1 MINVAIVDDF
11 NDDAVILTSAL
22 REIEDDFKV
31 RFNTFIF
38 NNGESFLMNYVES
51 KFDLVFLDIELGNEN
66 GIEVAKKLRDLDKT
80 IIIIFVTNMSKYA
93 TAGYEVDALDYIIKP
108 VNKYALSL
116 KMSRIISRLQKN
128 QTNSIVIKSINDE
141 IIKVPVERIK
151 YLEVDGHYIIY
162 HTTDGEYK
170 EYVTLKQAEKKI
182 NSSKFIRCNRGFLV
196 NLSYVDSV
204 KKDTCLIG
212 KDALIVSRPQKN
224 SFMKA
229 FIEYLNGEQ

>member
-1 MINVAIVDDF
+1 MKRFLKNNILIIVII
-11 NDDAVILTSAL
+11 VIVS
-22 REIEDDFKV
+22 
-31 RFNTFIF
+31 
-38 NNGESFLMNYVES
+38 
-51 KFDLVFLDIELGNEN
+51 
-66 GIEVAKKLRDLDKT
+66 
-80 IIIIFVTNMSKYA
+80 IIFLNG
-93 TAGYEVDALDYIIKP
+93 GYK
-108 VNKYALSL
+108 SL
-116 KMSRIISRLQKN
+116 Q
-128 QTNSIVIKSINDE
+128 
-141 IIKVPVERIK
+141 
-151 YLEVDGHYIIY
+151 
-162 HTTDGEYK
+162 EYK